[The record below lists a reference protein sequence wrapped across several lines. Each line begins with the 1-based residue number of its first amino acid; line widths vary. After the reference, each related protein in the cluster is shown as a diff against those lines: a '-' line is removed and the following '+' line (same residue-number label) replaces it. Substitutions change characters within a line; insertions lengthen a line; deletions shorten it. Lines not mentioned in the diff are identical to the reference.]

1 MPLDWAFAFKSLNPP
16 LNYNTIFHVIQG
28 KEVAH
33 ARNEFVKVAI
43 EKDAKYLFL
52 LGDDTVV
59 PNHTLRQ
66 LIFRM
71 EQDPT
76 VGVVGGVYCCKSDP
90 PYPLVF
96 RGNGKGSYWDWKIGE
111 YFEVTG
117 LGMDCTL
124 IRVDLL
130 RSMGESDWFLTVS
143 TDEFLDAR
151 NNAEEWT
158 EDLYFLKRVAEETK
172 YKIMCDGSVICS
184 HHDVYGNKVYN
195 LPPDSLP
202 MRQKLVKK
210 DKRALMIGPPLELTD
225 GESFDVTTFGD
236 EGSDYRGHRS
246 TLPFATEE
254 FDWTIVTDIR
264 DISRDSIIEWLR
276 CSRTKLTM
284 TFYEFINI
292 AQVVEHLKQ
301 YNIIVSLVKG
311 NMIEVTKNGSS

>member
-130 RSMGESDWFLTVS
+130 RSMGESDWFLTIS

-158 EDLYFLKRVAEETK
+158 EDLYFLKRVAEGTK

-202 MRQKLVKK
+202 MRQKLVAK

-276 CSRTKLTM
+276 CTRTKLTM
-284 TFYEFINI
+284 TFYEFISI
-292 AQVVEHLKQ
+292 PQVVEHLKQ